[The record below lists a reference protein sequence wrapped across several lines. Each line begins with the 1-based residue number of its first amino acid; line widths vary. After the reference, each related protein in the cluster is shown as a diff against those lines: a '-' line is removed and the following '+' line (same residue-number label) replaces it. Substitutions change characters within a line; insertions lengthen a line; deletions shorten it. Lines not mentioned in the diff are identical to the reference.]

1 MGVLSLLV
9 NFGYIVLPLLI
20 KQTGIEHRVW
30 QEIPMRLLGAFNWLL
45 IWSGALQFLFNESP
59 PAFRTMILAMFF
71 VVYGLSI
78 ALETAIFHLLQIL
91 YAHLDMEWAPYF
103 AIVQCVFC
111 FALFSSAPSPSSSE
125 MEDLLLNALVR
136 YRRNASILFCSLFFC
151 SFTFVFRDGR
161 SPLKCSCQI

>member
-91 YAHLDMEWAPYF
+91 YAHLMEWAPYF
-103 AIVQCVFC
+103 AIVQCVYFVLLS
-111 FALFSSAPSPSSSE
+111 F
-125 MEDLLLNALVR
+125 LLLLHLRLQRWKISSNALVR

-151 SFTFVFRDGR
+151 S
-161 SPLKCSCQI
+161 